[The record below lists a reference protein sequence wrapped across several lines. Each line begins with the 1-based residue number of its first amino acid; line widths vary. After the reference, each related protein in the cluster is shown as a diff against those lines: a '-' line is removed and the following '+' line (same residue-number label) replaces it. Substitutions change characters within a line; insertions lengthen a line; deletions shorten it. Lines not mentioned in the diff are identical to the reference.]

1 MRRVEGKGER
11 LRRLK
16 RLHMLHHYKDCDES
30 FGITTQWV
38 DWLLGT
44 AAAAVQ

>member
-1 MRRVEGKGER
+1 MV
-11 LRRLK
+11 LRALSFLPVK